1 MAIVFGLENP
11 TFLAKRDFGFP
22 KCTEGAGGGRPEP
35 EKYQF
40 LTPSILVAREKEI

>member
-1 MAIVFGLENP
+1 MTIAFDPGNP
-11 TFLAKRDFGFP
+11 TFLAKSDFGFP